1 MSTEQTI
8 VKIVSWGNT
17 KAILRGIRE
26 AVFILEQHVPQE
38 LEWDD
43 YDSQCTHVL
52 ALTDN
57 NKPIGTGRILVDGHI
72 GRVAVLAPFRGK
84 GVGSKILSALINF
97 AKSQGMQRVFLHS
110 QSSAVP
116 FYERH
121 GFVVVS
127 DEFMDAGIPHR
138 TMERIL

>member
-1 MSTEQTI
+1 MSTEQTT
-8 VKIVSWGNT
+8 VEIVSWSNT

-57 NKPIGTGRILVDGHI
+57 NKPIGTGRILADGHI

-84 GVGSKILSALINF
+84 GVGSKILFALINF
-97 AKSQGMQRVFLHS
+97 AKNQGMQRVFLHS

-116 FYERH
+116 FYKRH